1 MASMLIVDD
10 DLYLRKLVLTY
21 AQLEQFDCREAENGA
36 QALELLRKTAFDIIL
51 LDVMMPGQDGFETLA
66 ELRKLTDAPVIM
78 LTARGEE
85 YDKLLGFHLGADDY
99 VQKPFSPKE
108 LMARVGAV
116 LKRAGHAAGKRMVF
130 GGLVIEPEA
139 RSVQVDGKMVSLPPK
154 EFDLLLKLAGN
165 ECMVF
170 TREQLLDQVWGFDY
184 YGDARTVDT
193 HIKSLREHL
202 GPYRRVIETV
212 WGVGY
217 KFAYKEN

>member
-85 YDKLLGFHLGADDY
+85 
-99 VQKPFSPKE
+99 
-108 LMARVGAV
+108 
-116 LKRAGHAAGKRMVF
+116 
-130 GGLVIEPEA
+130 
-139 RSVQVDGKMVSLPPK
+139 
-154 EFDLLLKLAGN
+154 
-165 ECMVF
+165 
-170 TREQLLDQVWGFDY
+170 
-184 YGDARTVDT
+184 
-193 HIKSLREHL
+193 
-202 GPYRRVIETV
+202 
-212 WGVGY
+212 
-217 KFAYKEN
+217 